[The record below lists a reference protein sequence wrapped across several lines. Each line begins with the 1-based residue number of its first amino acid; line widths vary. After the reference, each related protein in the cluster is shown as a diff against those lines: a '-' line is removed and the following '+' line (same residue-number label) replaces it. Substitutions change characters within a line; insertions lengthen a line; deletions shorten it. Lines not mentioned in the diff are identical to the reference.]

1 MLIITSLIHS
11 YRSGNV
17 PCIEVWTKMQNSG
30 LGNVI
35 KCHLFFQITLIT
47 CNINT
52 ELEIKNSNAR
62 YSLTL
67 EFKSFSNH
75 FFWIQLYYP
84 DRKNSWKPES
94 FPKMPSKLPR
104 TSHLHVHF
112 CLRKSKKLIFN
123 TKILELQAIRV
134 SFLVI
139 FKADFTQFLT
149 LKL

>member
-1 MLIITSLIHS
+1 MGRSNVNYSKSVGATMWLTHCVQKSPQLHSYLVLITSLLHS

-17 PCIEVWTKMQNSG
+17 PCIEVWTQMQNPG

-75 FFWIQLYYP
+75 FFLIQLYCP
-84 DRKNSWKPES
+84 DRENGEKPES
-94 FPKMPSKLPR
+94 FSKIPSKFPR
-104 TSHLHVHF
+104 TSHLHVQF
-112 CLRKSKKLIFN
+112 CLRKS
-123 TKILELQAIRV
+123 
-134 SFLVI
+134 
-139 FKADFTQFLT
+139 
-149 LKL
+149 